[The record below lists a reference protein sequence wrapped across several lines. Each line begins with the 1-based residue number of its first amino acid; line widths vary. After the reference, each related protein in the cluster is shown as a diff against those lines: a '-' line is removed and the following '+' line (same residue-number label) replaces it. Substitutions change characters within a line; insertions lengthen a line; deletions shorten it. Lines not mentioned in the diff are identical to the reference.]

1 MTKSRKDIKGA
12 GCKKVVIIGD
22 DGIGKTSL
30 LYRMIEK
37 KQLETSIDL
46 LSSFTH
52 TTKVVVRTK
61 SRKKINLDL
70 WDTLSTEEYDRLRP
84 LTYPK
89 IRVSRITIFFKHV
102 NVILQKFFLL
112 YQCRTDFDYDRR
124 SDSSLLKFAGS
135 FFREHQEKMAGG
147 STTLLPTKTTSSCRY
162 ENRSRS
168 NCYKTSSRKFL

>member
-1 MTKSRKDIKGA
+1 MIYKLPKKHLDYVGINRKHTMTKSRKDIKGA

-37 KQLETSIDL
+37 KQLESSIDL

-89 IRVSRITIFFKHV
+89 IIVRNSYFG
-102 NVILQKFFLL
+102 
-112 YQCRTDFDYDRR
+112 
-124 SDSSLLKFAGS
+124 LKMLKRCFIKNNFYTNA
-135 FFREHQEKMAGG
+135 K
-147 STTLLPTKTTSSCRY
+147 
-162 ENRSRS
+162 
-168 NCYKTSSRKFL
+168 